1 MSKVMKDE
9 VYSKFDEFETDE
21 ETGEVL
27 VPREVVDAIVGLA
40 PAETAVAT
48 EEAENQEKSEDASE
62 NTPDIEEDI
71 IWLVE
76 EANPEVENSVLMTEE
91 TGPAAETISETEEVV
106 PQEEEVTPEVEE
118 EISET
123 EENPS
128 EEVLPV
134 LDFDFEFGEEEFV
147 DTQETA
153 TDEDMILR
161 SIDEALAA
169 QMASTL
175 GPVEDEAPK
184 QKPKSKKKNIW
195 TRIPLWCRI
204 TMIVL
209 VTIGLLLGFFI
220 GTKPGRRVVYGI
232 VADYILSRTGQPETV
247 TPIPEPTQA
256 PITPEPTTTPGNQE
270 DVTPTVEPTQKPA
283 VVLRKEDYCY
293 NVLLIGV
300 EALPQLGGGGR
311 SDSMILVSI
320 NSKDKKIHMTSFM
333 RDMFVQIPGHLDNRL
348 NAAYAKGGA
357 ELLVDTI
364 ELNLQIKIDG
374 YVKVGFDSFEWIVD
388 RLGGVEITL
397 TADEAAYL
405 RRTNY
410 ISNPANRNVVAGTQ
424 LMNGNQVLGFCR
436 VRYVP
441 TINGTSDDYGRTE
454 RQRTVLTKIFEKYK
468 DSNIFTML
476 SIFNDCLPMVT
487 TNISK
492 TDMQNMMEMVV
503 EERILTMDTMRLPI
517 AGGFDGTTVI
527 LDGLEAQVLAVQWS
541 KNIKA
546 LHEFIFGPEE

>member
-27 VPREVVDAIVGLA
+27 VPREVVDALVGSA
-40 PAETAVAT
+40 SAESAVA
-48 EEAENQEKSEDASE
+48 EESENQEKSEDAFE

-76 EANPEVENSVLMTEE
+76 EANPEVENNVPVTEE
-91 TGPAAETISETEEVV
+91 TNPATETISETEEVV
-106 PQEEEVTPEVEE
+106 PQEEEATPEAEE
-118 EISET
+118 EISEA
-123 EENPS
+123 EDNPS

-134 LDFDFEFGEEEFV
+134 LEFDFDFGEEEFV

-153 TDEDMILR
+153 TDEDTILR

-175 GPVEDEAPK
+175 GPVETEAPQ
-184 QKPKSKKKNIW
+184 QKKKSKKKNIW

-209 VTIGLLLGFFI
+209 VTICLLLGFFV

-232 VADYILSRTGQPETV
+232 VADYILSRTDPGETV
-247 TPIPEPTQA
+247 TPVPELTQA
-256 PITPEPTTTPGNQE
+256 PTTPEPTTTPGNQE
-270 DVTPTVEPTQKPA
+270 DVTPTVGPTQKPG
-283 VVLRKEDYCY
+283 VKLRKEDYCY

-333 RDMFVQIPGHLDNRL
+333 RDMFVQIPGHSDNRL

-364 ELNLQIKIDG
+364 ELNLQVKIDG

-424 LMNGNQVLGFCR
+424 RMNGNQVLGFCR
-436 VRYVP
+436 VRHVP
-441 TINGTSDDYGRTE
+441 TINGTKDDYGRTE

-503 EERILTMDTMRLPI
+503 EERILSMDTMRLPI
-517 AGGFDGTTVI
+517 AGGFSGTTVI
-527 LDGLEAQVLAVQWS
+527 LDGLEADVLAVQWS

-546 LHEFIFGPEE
+546 FYEFIFGPEE